1 MSNCLAGINQ
11 PPFSFEEIKDAKA
24 PDGVH
29 YRIRDAADNRMAT
42 CYERSNAERIV
53 RLMNRGAGYVPSKE
67 VPSLEPVVGIAH
79 VLVDVQLERLRQEKL
94 KADGKF
100 KWTCADNHWTHN
112 GAARIISL
120 DRKLSVLSEEFG
132 EVSNEVVEYGITEDK
147 YAEEGLNFPPHRVA
161 YYFNRIRKELIQ
173 VAAVAVAWC
182 EAIDKSGKLDVRTH
196 EHPENCTHHE

>member
-11 PPFSFEEIKDAKA
+11 PPYSFEEIKDAKA

-53 RLMNRGAGYVPSKE
+53 RLMNCGAKATVESDSK
-67 VPSLEPVVGIAH
+67 
-79 VLVDVQLERLRQEKL
+79 VLFDVQVERIRQERL

-100 KWTCADNHWTHN
+100 KWTCADVLWIPKSRTKVP
-112 GAARIISL
+112 RFISQENRL
-120 DRKLSVLSEEFG
+120 AVLAEEFG
-132 EVSNEVVEYGITEDK
+132 EVSNEVVEYGITFDK
-147 YAEEGLNFPPHRVA
+147 YDEEGMELPPHRHA
-161 YYFNRIRKELIQ
+161 YYLERIRKELIQ

-182 EAIDKSGKLDVRTH
+182 EAIDKSGKLDVKTH
-196 EHPENCTHHE
+196 EHPENCIHHE